1 MYIFLII
8 EYTINEDD
16 EMKRLLL
23 YIFITIFIGG
33 IPSISVATNNIY
45 PSLVKPPLSPPGF
58 LFPIVWSILFILMG
72 ISVYLVRDNKD
83 LRTIYFIQLFIN
95 ALWTPIFFGLNN
107 YLFALIWLILLL
119 ITVLIMLYKFYKENK
134 TSCFLN
140 VPYLIWLLFALY
152 LNAGIYILN
161 K

>member
-1 MYIFLII
+1 
-8 EYTINEDD
+8 
-16 EMKRLLL
+16 MKRLLL

-95 ALWTPIFFGLNN
+95 ALWTPIFFSLNN

-119 ITVLIMLYKFYKENK
+119 VTVLIMLYKFYKENK